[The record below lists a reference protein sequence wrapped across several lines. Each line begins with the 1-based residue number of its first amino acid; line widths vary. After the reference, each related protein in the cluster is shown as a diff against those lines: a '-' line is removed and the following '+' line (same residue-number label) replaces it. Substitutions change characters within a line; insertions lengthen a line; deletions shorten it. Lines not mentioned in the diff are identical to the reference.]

1 MPITQTM
8 IVLGETKEMR
18 LLDFH
23 VKNFSLLLPIFKMA
37 QSNPANVIKFL
48 HVIENLKVF
57 DVK

>member
-8 IVLGETKEMR
+8 IVSGETKEMR

-23 VKNFSLLLPIFKMA
+23 VKNFSLSLIFKMA

-57 DVK
+57 DVE